1 MRNYDKSFLNGMEQN
16 EDGTFQK
23 KKTVPQP
30 REFLYVNKNTTMR
43 TTYEPV
49 QGSVVINPF
58 RTITLNLFGEPMAKQ
73 SVRSAI
79 NKESGRV
86 FHFQPQKYADRMKDY
101 HRQIKEQLPKDF
113 IPFTKEVHITKMHFV
128 FQPLKAFH
136 KVKGRMDA
144 LRAGEVLYK
153 TTKPDCDNLFKLTWD
168 SLSEVVFTDDALI
181 CSMNDVKKIYGT
193 GGCIIIEIKGK

>member
-1 MRNYDKSFLNGMEQN
+1 MKNLDSSFLNGMEQN
-16 EDGTFQK
+16 ADGTFSK
-23 KKTVPQP
+23 KKTAPQL
-30 REFLYVNKNTTMR
+30 RETDRGDMIKTGIKFFPN
-43 TTYEPV
+43 E
-49 QGSVVINPF
+49 SDF
-58 RTITLNLFGEPMAKQ
+58 RTIRLTLFGEPMAKQ

-113 IPFTKEVHITKMHFV
+113 TLFTKEVHIIKMHFV

-153 TTKPDCDNLFKLTWD
+153 TTKGDIDNYCKILFDT
-168 SLSEVVFTDDALI
+168 LSNHVFADDALI
-181 CSMNDVKKIYGT
+181 CSIDNTKKVYGT
-193 GGCIIIEIKGK
+193 GGCIIIELKGK

>member
-1 MRNYDKSFLNGMEQN
+1 MKNLDSSFLNGMEQN
-16 EDGTFQK
+16 ADGTFSK

-30 REFLYVNKNTTMR
+30 RELW
-43 TTYEPV
+43 EPI
-49 QGSVVINPF
+49 QQPIRAGIKFYPNESDF

-101 HRQIKEQLPKDF
+101 HRQIKEQLPPDF
-113 IPFTKEVHITKMHFV
+113 KPFTKEVHITKMHFV

-168 SLSEVVFTDDALI
+168 SLSDVVFIDDALI

-193 GGCIIIEIKGK
+193 GGMIVIELKGK